1 MQASQ
6 AQWLASLEL
15 AKKREQGACIQILSD
30 SAEKVDLKQV
40 RLLGQH
46 IAQALTASQYPSTQP
61 LVILIEA
68 NIGQALGNYATN
80 WTKSGHN
87 LVVIDEVPIRNAH
100 FVNIGCI
107 HQQIVPISF
116 FGLH

>member
-1 MQASQ
+1 
-6 AQWLASLEL
+6 LEL
-15 AKKREQGACIQILSD
+15 AKKREQGACIQILSG
-30 SAEKVDLKQV
+30 SAEKADLKQV

-46 IAQALTASQYPSTQP
+46 IAQALTASQYPSSQP

-68 NIGQALGNYATN
+68 NIGQALGNYSTN

-87 LVVIDEVPIRNAH
+87 LVVIDEVPVRNAH
-100 FVNIGCI
+100 FVNIGCM